1 MIIIL
6 FHRIGNAGYLLKW
19 IKNRVQDK
27 AINICFSYDFACVLD
42 THLRVRFFGRFILI
56 KLWSWYSGIFAC

>member
-6 FHRIGNAGYLLKW
+6 LNRIGNAVYLLKW
-19 IKNRVQDK
+19 IKNHVQDK
-27 AINICFSYDFACVLD
+27 AINIRFFYDIACVLD
-42 THLRVRFFGRFILI
+42 THLRVRFFSGFISI